1 MKKKQIITA
10 CCVAAAILVGVFV
23 WRTCFSATKIAFV
36 NFQTINLGNIS
47 KANDNS
53 FVKLREVST
62 DHLDELTNYDMVFV
76 NGMGLRI
83 VEEQRQLIQRA
94 ADKGVPMYT
103 SMATNPANNICNLDS
118 VQMKQIRQYLTHAGK
133 VNYRNLLSYVRKE
146 IDGKLISAPAPE
158 APVEKPTDLLYHA
171 GVKNPDDEMEFLNVS
186 DYEKFLR
193 ENGLYKE
200 GARKLRRKLLSE
212 LLLLLLL

>member
-94 ADKGVPMYT
+94 ADKGVPVYT

-118 VQMKQIRQYLTHAGK
+118 VQMK
-133 VNYRNLLSYVRKE
+133 
-146 IDGKLISAPAPE
+146 GKLPESAFVCPQR
-158 APVEKPTDLLYHA
+158 D
-171 GVKNPDDEMEFLNVS
+171 
-186 DYEKFLR
+186 
-193 ENGLYKE
+193 
-200 GARKLRRKLLSE
+200 
-212 LLLLLLL
+212 